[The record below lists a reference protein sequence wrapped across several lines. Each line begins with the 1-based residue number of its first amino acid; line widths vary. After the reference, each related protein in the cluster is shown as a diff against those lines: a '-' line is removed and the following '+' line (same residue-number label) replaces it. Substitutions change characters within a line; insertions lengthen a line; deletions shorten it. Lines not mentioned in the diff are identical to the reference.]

1 MLPFIFAFVL
11 FLRNNMFELADRL
24 VGIYK
29 TFDMTKS
36 VTINPKRFI
45 GPASSVEDDNNTTSV
60 EKVSKG
66 MKGEPLSDATNRLVV
81 K

>member
-1 MLPFIFAFVL
+1 
-11 FLRNNMFELADRL
+11 MFELADRL

-45 GPASSVEDDNNTTSV
+45 GPSSSSVEDDNSTVANV
-60 EKVSKG
+60 EKVGKG
-66 MKGEPLSDATNRLVV
+66 TKGEPLSDATNRLVV